1 MTMTFEYDLDS
12 VKVNHRAKY
21 IYNVSQKCD
30 FLSRYDCDTHESIIR
45 FWQFLVQMLQRK
57 YAVKR
62 TFVFHFT

>member
-57 YAVKR
+57 
-62 TFVFHFT
+62 